1 MSIKFT
7 KLRKFI
13 MARFYRDVYN
23 QITLSSLKYNLLKD
37 QAIVQLF

>member
-7 KLRKFI
+7 KLPKFI
-13 MARFYRDVYN
+13 IERFYRDVYN
-23 QITLSSLKYNLLKD
+23 QIKYNLLKD